1 MFTLKIVT
9 IAKLLW
15 LSSVTI
21 GTYLMNNWMGFK
33 YGWIVTGGAF
43 AVTLALI
50 YMLTK
55 AEEESDAFH
64 AEEEKK
70 KHAIN

>member
-9 IAKLLW
+9 VAKLLW

-21 GTYLMNNWMGFK
+21 GTYLMNHWIGFEDA
-33 YGWIVTGGAF
+33 WIATGGAF

-55 AEEESDAFH
+55 AQEESDAFH
-64 AEEEKK
+64 SEEEKK
-70 KHAIN
+70 KHVVN

>member
-15 LSSVTI
+15 LSSVTV
-21 GTYLMNNWMGFK
+21 GTYLMNNWIGFR
-33 YGWIVTGGAF
+33 YGWIATGGAF

-64 AEEEKK
+64 QNEEKK
-70 KHAIN
+70 KQMLS